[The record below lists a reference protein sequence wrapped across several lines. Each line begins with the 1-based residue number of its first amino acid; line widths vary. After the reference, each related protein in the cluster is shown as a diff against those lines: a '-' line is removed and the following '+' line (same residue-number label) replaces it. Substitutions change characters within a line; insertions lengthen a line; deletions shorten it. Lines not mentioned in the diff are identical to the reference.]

1 MNSFAPSCR
10 PGQAVTGAAMQ
21 AGIRAHM
28 ETLSRQLDICA
39 PLLTGKLV
47 LLDYPVHENVGDQ
60 LIWHGEQAFLKRH
73 GKLVLGQFSSNNVGR
88 HASALLAEC
97 TTICLHGGGNFGDLW
112 PAHQVLR
119 EGIIQQFPHK
129 RIVMLPQSVH
139 FDDPVALDR
148 ACQIIRRH
156 PDLHILLRDR
166 RSLSLLSERGV
177 PNLML
182 CPDMAHAL
190 WGTLAAPGPSCSLP
204 LYLLRRDKEAV
215 ARPPDIAAQAGRSVD
230 WPDLLTGWTSVAF
243 GAGIRVDQRDGFRPL
258 NNRLPAHSIW
268 SVVSK
273 RLIGR
278 AIDLLAPHRTIVTDR
293 LHAVILATLLGRRSV
308 ALDNCYGK
316 TSSYVSLWM
325 QDLPS
330 IELRGPG
337 LSERSGSEA
346 ANARRVN
353 EHASDR
359 PRVFSETY
367 VGGLQ

>member
-1 MNSFAPSCR
+1 
-10 PGQAVTGAAMQ
+10 MQ
-21 AGIRAHM
+21 ARIRARM
-28 ETLSRQLDICA
+28 ETLSRQLDLCA
-39 PLLTGKLV
+39 PLLTGDLV
-47 LLDYPVHENVGDQ
+47 LLDYSVHANVGDQ

-73 GKLVLGQFSSNNVGR
+73 GKPVIGQFSSNNVGR
-88 HASALLAEC
+88 QARALLAEC

-119 EGIIQQFPHK
+119 EAIIQQFPHK
-129 RIVMLPQSVH
+129 RIVMFPQSVH
-139 FDDPVALDR
+139 FGDLTALDR
-148 ACQIIRRH
+148 ACRIIRRH

-166 RSLSLLSERGV
+166 RSLSLLEDRGV
-177 PNLML
+177 ANLML

-190 WGTLAAPGPSCSLP
+190 WGTLSAPGPSCSLP

-215 ARPPDIAAQAGRSVD
+215 GLPPDIAAQSGRSVD

-243 GAGIRVDQRDGFRPL
+243 GAGVRVDQRDGLRRL
-258 NNRLPAHSIW
+258 NNRLPAYSIW

-293 LHAVILATLLGRRSV
+293 LHAVILATLLGRSSV

-330 IELRGPG
+330 IALRVPAA
-337 LSERSGSEA
+337 SERSGRA
-346 ANARRVN
+346 ATHARRVN
-353 EHASDR
+353 EHAGGR
-359 PRVFSETY
+359 RRAFSEPY
-367 VGGLQ
+367 ASDLQY